1 MKIICT
7 AAKHTS
13 PVHKIVTAVLLI
25 AAVTGGMLVFS
36 GCFFAKK
43 YKVDY
48 NGQKSSFSNAKDNY
62 RAGEKVELYFPYIA
76 TDTNY
81 MFYVDGEQYNA
92 LYEDGKG
99 YVIKFTMP
107 ERDVSVK
114 VASKN
119 SMIEDP
125 SDNPDAPYE
134 ATMLVDYYTA
144 VAGTVG
150 GDNSHE
156 MVLYYHSD
164 DDVMLSVFDKDED
177 SGETRTDYIVP
188 IKALGECK
196 EVIRRNK
203 FDTWNKK
210 YGDTA
215 IDGGATVVKYLN
227 DKNETVRVSTDRMPD
242 DGLKRLGE
250 IASVLHKYTL
260 DKYKVQ

>member
-1 MKIICT
+1 M
-7 AAKHTS
+7 
-13 PVHKIVTAVLLI
+13 
-25 AAVTGGMLVFS
+25 FS
-36 GCFFAKK
+36 GCFFGKK

-48 NGQKSSFSNAKDNY
+48 NGQKESFSNARDYY
-62 RAGEKVELYFPYIA
+62 RAGENVKIYYSFIA
-76 TDTNY
+76 TDTDY
-81 MFYVDGEQYNA
+81 TFYVDDEKISP
-92 LYEDGKG
+92 LYEEDKG
-99 YVIKFTMP
+99 YVIEFKMP
-107 ERDVSVK
+107 EHDVSVK

-125 SDNPDAPYE
+125 NADPDGPYK

-144 VAGTVG
+144 VTGTVG

-188 IKALGECK
+188 IKALDECK
-196 EVIRRNK
+196 EVIKRNK

-215 IDGGATVVKYLN
+215 LDGGATVVKYLN

-242 DGLKRLGE
+242 DGLKKLGE
-250 IASVLHKYTL
+250 IAAVLHKYTQE
-260 DKYKVQ
+260 KYKVQ